1 LTGNSEKDGQFLEK
15 RNRRAIRLNCHF
27 RLPNWVDFEKITEQR
42 ENRRTTPIA
51 RNRNVA
57 ERSKYQDK
65 IIKNYY
71 ANREAIGLQR
81 LGELA
86 GELYLAEGK
95 ARAKAWKNIR
105 LALEKLKIPEK
116 RIEHLVKQDD
126 PALVAK
132 LVEELLA
139 QK

>member
-1 LTGNSEKDGQFLEK
+1 M
-15 RNRRAIRLNCHF
+15 
-27 RLPNWVDFEKITEQR
+27 PNG
-42 ENRRTTPIA
+42 RTH
-51 RNRNVA
+51 NLA

-65 IIKNYY
+65 IIKSYY

-86 GELYLAEGK
+86 GELYLAQGK
-95 ARAKAWKNIR
+95 ARDKAWKNVR
-105 LALEKLKIPEK
+105 SALEKLKIPEK
-116 RIEHLVKQDD
+116 RIEHLVKQDN

-139 QK
+139 RK